1 MIESNEPI
9 YSVDLPDDLTLRSV
23 TTNDELQRV
32 AAFNGLIHGEGV
44 TGMTANLFAAHP
56 DTRGRDLL
64 YVENDAGEV
73 IASACL
79 IPWTLHFSGVDLP
92 AGELGIVGTREDYRG
107 RGINRHMMGAFWQR
121 FAERGCLLSIIQGI
135 PYFYRQYGYE
145 YAHLPLEGGWR
156 LQPDQVPAPI
166 GEGYSFRPATLED
179 APLLAA
185 LYESQAVCLDISSR
199 RSAGIWRY
207 LLSDLSKPDEMEH
220 ETLLVVS
227 PQGEPAGYMRLPL
240 SHFYPNLVTVDECS
254 EMSFEAS
261 LAVLNELARRARE
274 SSADGIRFNLP
285 PTSGL
290 LKLARAYGAA
300 SLGTYS
306 WQVRV
311 PEMAALLSRLGPV
324 LSARLAG
331 SPFAGLTRKLSIDL
345 YRQHIELDFCGGAL
359 KSTAAVKHAA
369 EPILRIPPEQAVP
382 LVLGGRTLDEISVSH
397 PDASP
402 QHVWKP
408 LVEVLFPKTKSFLAT
423 IY

>member
-1 MIESNEPI
+1 MIDSREPV
-9 YSVDLPDDLTLRSV
+9 YSVELPDGLTLRSV
-23 TTNDELQRV
+23 TTNGELERV
-32 AAFNGLIHGEGV
+32 ATFNGLIHGPGV
-44 TGMTANLFAAHP
+44 VGMTANLFAAHP

-64 YVENDAGEV
+64 YVENENREV

-79 IPWTLHFSGVDLP
+79 IPWTLHLSGVDVP
-92 AGELGIVGTREDYRG
+92 VGELGIVGTREDYRG

-156 LQPDQVPAPI
+156 IQPDQVPAQL
-166 GEGYSFRPATLED
+166 GEGYHFRQATLD
-179 APLLAA
+179 DVVLLAA
-185 LYESQAVCLDISSR
+185 LYESQAGCLDISAR

-207 LLSDLSKPDEMEH
+207 LLSDLRRPDDMEH

-227 PQGEPAGYMRLPL
+227 PQDEIAGYVRLPKA
-240 SHFYPNLVTVDECS
+240 HFYQNLVTIDECS

-261 LAVLNELARRARE
+261 LAVLNELARRARGE
-274 SSADGIRFNLP
+274 AQDGIRFNLP

-311 PEMAALLSRLGPV
+311 PDMAALLGHMGPV
-324 LSARLAG
+324 LSARLSG
-331 SPFAGLTRKLSIDL
+331 SAFSGLTRKLSLDL
-345 YRQHIELDFCGGAL
+345 YRQQIELEFCGGAL
-359 KSTAAVKHAA
+359 KSATQVKHC
-369 EPILRIPPEQAVP
+369 EQSILRIPPEQAVP
-382 LVLGGRTLDEISVSH
+382 LVLGGRTLDEIQSSY
-397 PDASP
+397 PDAAP
-402 QHVWKP
+402 QHLWKP
-408 LVEVLFPKTKSFLAT
+408 LVDVLFPKTKAFLAT